1 MAKPTEASRM
11 YKRFAIW
18 RNSSS
23 QQKTELLSAIQA
35 HTGPILSCAGRV
47 LGNVADA
54 EDVAQ
59 DIVESLLRSPPLE
72 VRHWP
77 AFLKTMACNR
87 AIDKLRKRKKFSQA
101 DTDLCAD
108 DSRPEETVEQ
118 AERARALRA
127 AIANLNLHNANL
139 FSLCYFADLSHAN
152 IASQLD
158 MQENAVTVALHRVR
172 KQLADDIRRQ
182 LGQTDSGVDK

>member
-1 MAKPTEASRM
+1 M

-23 QQKTELLSAIQA
+23 QQKTELLSALQA
-35 HTGPILSCAGRV
+35 HTGLILSCAGRV
-47 LGNVADA
+47 LGNIADA

-59 DIVESLLRSPPLE
+59 DVVESLLRKPPRE

-87 AIDKLRKRKKFSQA
+87 AIDKLRKRKKLVEP
-101 DTDLCAD
+101 DTELRSDGLQPDERA
-108 DSRPEETVEQ
+108 EQ
-118 AERARALRA
+118 AERAGALRA
-127 AIANLNLHNANL
+127 AIASLGSRNATL

-158 MQENAVTVALHRVR
+158 MQENAVTVALHRIR
-172 KQLADDIRRQ
+172 KLLAEDIRLQ

>member
-1 MAKPTEASRM
+1 M

-23 QQKTELLSAIQA
+23 QHQAELCSALQA
-35 HTGPILSCAGRV
+35 HTGLILSCAGRV
-47 LGNVADA
+47 LGNIADA

-59 DIVESLLRSPPLE
+59 DVVESLLRSPPRD

-87 AIDKLRKRKKFSQA
+87 AIDKLRKRKKCAESDIDLRSNGSQP
-101 DTDLCAD
+101 D
-108 DSRPEETVEQ
+108 ETVEQ
-118 AERARALRA
+118 AERARALRS
-127 AIANLNLHNANL
+127 AIANLSSHNANL
-139 FSLCYFADLSHAN
+139 FSLCYFADLSHAH

-158 MQENAVTVALHRVR
+158 MQESAVTVALHRVR
-172 KQLADDIRRQ
+172 KKLADDIRQQ